1 MNISVYH
8 NRKGGV
14 RLRHNSVR
22 PSDNRVLIDL
32 GGTRL
37 LLARATAV
45 ELTSQLVDL
54 LAAHRKPARH

>member
-8 NRKGGV
+8 NRKSGV
-14 RLRHNSVR
+14 HLQHNSVR
-22 PSDNRVLIDL
+22 PIDNRVLIDL

-45 ELTSQLVDL
+45 ELTSQLFDL
-54 LAAHRKPARH
+54 LAAPPNRARH

>member
-8 NRKGGV
+8 NRKNGV
-14 RLRHNSVR
+14 HLRHNSVR

-54 LAAHRKPARH
+54 LATHRKPARH